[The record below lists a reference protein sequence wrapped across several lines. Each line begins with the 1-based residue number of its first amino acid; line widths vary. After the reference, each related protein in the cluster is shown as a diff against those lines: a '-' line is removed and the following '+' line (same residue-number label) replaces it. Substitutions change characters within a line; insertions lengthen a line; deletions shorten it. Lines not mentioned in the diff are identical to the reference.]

1 MADIMDYMEW
11 RGDVTFDMIPV
22 NEVDGLIFSQFAYIP
37 LEGVIDDMSG
47 EMSVL
52 EAGSRFFDIHSEEEI
67 SGYTELLKNCCRVF
81 KGMMNCDRFKNLK
94 IKYGNPFKIE
104 NMSLEEANQKL
115 YKEVERLMKEN

>member
-47 EMSVL
+47 EMLSL
-52 EAGSRFFDIHSEEEI
+52 IHI
-67 SGYTELLKNCCRVF
+67 
-81 KGMMNCDRFKNLK
+81 
-94 IKYGNPFKIE
+94 
-104 NMSLEEANQKL
+104 
-115 YKEVERLMKEN
+115 

>member
-94 IKYGNPFKIE
+94 
-104 NMSLEEANQKL
+104 
-115 YKEVERLMKEN
+115 